1 MMLHTVTNFGG
12 STLFVVDLLYKQ
24 TNSFALRYINVLNN
38 NNNNNNRFTDLRI
51 NTYTD
56 NTILRLKT
64 QDKSTLIEASFSSQL
79 SQS

>member
-1 MMLHTVTNFGG
+1 MLHTVTNFGG

-24 TNSFALRYINVLNN
+24 TNSFALRYINVLNNN